1 MKELTVFLMS
11 IIGIF
16 VYINFIRKSLYLD
29 AIVSSVDSKEYYV
42 RNLPDKDEAANK
54 LAKLSKNLSTL
65 VNSIQ
70 DKERKE
76 SIERLRDNFNSEQI
90 SENIPGSMYVAYSV
104 NKGQELSICIREKET
119 EKFIDDNTVIF
130 VAIHELSHIMSV
142 STGHTK
148 EFWENMKYLLQEAE
162 KLGLYQ
168 SVDYSSTPVTYC
180 GMEINSTPLNL

>member
-1 MKELTVFLMS
+1 MS

-76 SIERLRDNFNSEQI
+76 SI
-90 SENIPGSMYVAYSV
+90 
-104 NKGQELSICIREKET
+104 
-119 EKFIDDNTVIF
+119 
-130 VAIHELSHIMSV
+130 
-142 STGHTK
+142 
-148 EFWENMKYLLQEAE
+148 
-162 KLGLYQ
+162 
-168 SVDYSSTPVTYC
+168 
-180 GMEINSTPLNL
+180 